1 MLNKLTLIILLL
13 VLLFA
18 SASSARADTVQM
30 KNGSILKGA
39 ITWENDTSV
48 TIDIGIGEIL
58 VLKSELDTIERTDGG
73 GRDDPSKGPGGET
86 AGTDAYVPASL
97 YKLSER
103 FQEVKE
109 RKRTIENETNK
120 LASLKEEI
128 SGKKAEFDLL
138 IEAFEAEND
147 KLKKIDPGKDL
158 NGYNKAV
165 GEVNSMNAKFV
176 YLSREIRNLNEK
188 LSEYGKAVRE
198 AITAYK
204 DNLDNFKLYL
214 REELE
219 AVGEIR
225 LTIDEEYF
233 FDTIKEDLA
242 AMENA
247 LRKDSIALSKSSR
260 SLTVEVKLNDSLT
273 CVMIVD
279 TGASVVSITKNTAGQ
294 LGIDLSGIRND
305 IELTVADGSVIRAKA
320 VYLKSVQV
328 GDSRAEDVIAAVV
341 DNPPGPGVDGLLGM
355 SFLNNFGVTLDSAN
369 NKLILDSVR

>member
-1 MLNKLTLIILLL
+1 MFIL
-13 VLLFA
+13 VLSFA
-18 SASSARADTVQM
+18 SASGARADAVHM
-30 KNGSILKGA
+30 KNGSVLKGF

-58 VLKSELDTIERTDGG
+58 VLKSELDAIEKTDGE

-86 AGTDAYVPASL
+86 AVTDAYVPASL

-103 FQEVKE
+103 FQGVKE
-109 RKRTIENETNK
+109 RKRTIETETNK

-128 SGKKAEFDLL
+128 GKKRAEFDLL
-138 IEAFEAEND
+138 MTDFEAENG
-147 KLKKIDPGKDL
+147 KLKKIDPNKDPE
-158 NGYNKAV
+158 GYNKAV

-176 YLSREIRNLNEK
+176 YHSREIENLNER
-188 LSEYGKAVRE
+188 LSEYGKAVRD

-204 DNLDNFKLYL
+204 DDLDNFKIYL
-214 REELE
+214 KEELE
-219 AVGEIR
+219 AVREVR

-233 FDTIKEDLA
+233 FSTIKEELA
-242 AMENA
+242 AMDNA
-247 LRKDSIALSKSSR
+247 LRKDSIALSKSSS
-260 SLTVEVKLNDSLT
+260 SLMVEVKLNDSLT

-279 TGASVVSITKNTAGQ
+279 TGASVVNITKNVADQ

-305 IELTVADGSVIRAKA
+305 IELTVADGSSIKAKS

-341 DNPPGPGVDGLLGM
+341 NNPPGPGVDGLLGM
-355 SFLNNFGVTLDSAN
+355 SFLNNFGVTLDSVN
-369 NKLILDSVR
+369 KKLILDSVR